1 MAEKKAAEQREL
13 AFVFHA
19 KAIPAA
25 VLVPKLA
32 QMTRAEEARRA
43 EVRAKA
49 KETLLATQ
57 RPFEMSQ
64 SRPRRRRHGDDDD
77 DDDDDDSSSLGG
89 SEDESDDDATDSGSD
104 GDENGARRS
113 SNQRR
118 SHAHKRDGGKH
129 KQKQTKQKKHEQFA
143 AREIPADVL
152 RASDPNAVKRAEEER
167 QARIKARA
175 EQVRNPPMRLA
186 FQHQCEICVS
196 VFDID
201 STARAILL
209 FCLPVCLASLSL
221 FLILFLP
228 CIYLSIFILCGGNT
242 R

>member
-49 KETLLATQ
+49 KEMLLATQ
-57 RPFEMSQ
+57 RPFEISQ
-64 SRPRRRRHGDDDD
+64 SRPRRRRHDDDD
-77 DDDDDDSSSLGG
+77 DDDDNDDSSSLGG
-89 SEDESDDDATDSGSD
+89 SDDESDDDATDSGSD
-104 GDENGARRS
+104 LDENGARRS

-118 SHAHKRDGGKH
+118 SHTHKRDGGGGKQ
-129 KQKQTKQKKHEQFA
+129 KQKQTKQKKHEPFA

-175 EQVRNPPMRLA
+175 EQVRHRPMRLA
-186 FQHQCEICVS
+186 FFNTSVGFACELVCVLHRLDCPYMS
-196 VFDID
+196 LIFFCVLVRVCVWQF
-201 STARAILL
+201 SFHGWLL
-209 FCLPVCLASLSL
+209 LNP
-221 FLILFLP
+221 
-228 CIYLSIFILCGGNT
+228 
-242 R
+242 